1 MSIYSDAG
9 GYGSVPISGE
19 ILFSIQY
26 DNIAGVFDVH
36 VSKAKN
42 IAVAPYGRKRLL
54 RFKLTWSNA
63 PRKSQESKN
72 CFSTPMVLPSLAS
85 GSAISLTNTEP
96 QPKISVL
103 PSKQKR

>member
-1 MSIYSDAG
+1 MMSIYSDAG

-42 IAVAPYGRKRLL
+42 IAVANKKTRTSDP
-54 RFKLTWSNA
+54 
-63 PRKSQESKN
+63 
-72 CFSTPMVLPSLAS
+72 
-85 GSAISLTNTEP
+85 
-96 QPKISVL
+96 
-103 PSKQKR
+103 